1 MKLKLI
7 VLAVA
12 AALSA
17 SVFAAESSKDKA
29 STAQTPSASGSSA
42 QGSSAQRPSAAP
54 GSSAQGASGSKAQG
68 SSAQGSSAPRSSAE
82 GASKQAGAS
91 GAQGMSGD
99 TVKKAQ
105 QALKD
110 KGHDPGPIDGQYGPL
125 TQKGVKEF
133 QEKQNM
139 KATGRLD
146 QQTLSALGVQEGS
159 SAVGAG
165 ADKKDTKK
173 KKDKKEEGKDKK

>member
-1 MKLKLI
+1 MKLRLL

-12 AALSA
+12 AAFSA
-17 SVFAAESSKDKA
+17 SVFAQANQGAQDKA
-29 STAQTPSASGSSA
+29 TRSPSAQGSAAQTPSAQGSSAAGSSA
-42 QGSSAQRPSAAP
+42 QGSSAR
-54 GSSAQGASGSKAQG
+54 G
-68 SSAQGSSAPRSSAE
+68 
-82 GASKQAGAS
+82 AGARQ
-91 GAQGMSGD
+91 AQGMSAD
-99 TVKKAQ
+99 TVKQAQ

-110 KGHDPGPIDGQYGPL
+110 KGHDVGPVDGMYGPQ

-146 QQTLSALGVQEGS
+146 AQTLSALGVQEGS

-165 ADKKDTKK
+165 ADKDAKK
-173 KKDKKEEGKDKK
+173 KGSGKKDGKKEESKDKM